1 MVIVHRKA
9 MEAGVVEDAS
19 VKYDDY
25 IIEMINLD
33 RFEKLVVWC
42 LNRIRYITKRIKAG
56 KAEKGNCIIERAKN
70 YIKEYFHE
78 EITLEELSKSLNIS
92 PQYFSRLF
100 KEETGYNFIEYLT
113 FVRIEHSKLLMQS
126 TDMSIKEICYRVG
139 YGDPNY
145 FSRLFKKN
153 TGLSPTTY
161 INMNREVVSNQSVS
175 MT

>member
-1 MVIVHRKA
+1 MFS
-9 MEAGVVEDAS
+9 M
-19 VKYDDY
+19 
-25 IIEMINLD
+25 D

-42 LNRIRYITKRIKAG
+42 LNRIRYITKKIQFQKS
-56 KAEKGNCIIERAKN
+56 EKGNCIIERSKN
-70 YIKEYFHE
+70 YINDYFHKD
-78 EITLEELSKSLNIS
+78 ITLEELSKNMNIS

-113 FVRIEHSKLLMQS
+113 FVRIEQSKLLMHS

-153 TGLSPTTY
+153 TGLPPTTY
-161 INMNREVVSNQSVS
+161 INMNREIVSSQTMSV
-175 MT
+175 T